1 MLKMCLGI
9 SQVMGRC
16 VYNFV
21 IEFFDGMQSYML
33 FIFIECNVILDNR
46 EEILIFVVV
55 RVYFYLEVIV
65 EKIFELDLEVE
76 IFLFVGRDVLF
87 FYKIY
92 EL

>member
-1 MLKMCLGI
+1 MGDVFKILLLNYML
-9 SQVMGRC
+9 
-16 VYNFV
+16 
-21 IEFFDGMQSYML
+21 SYML
-33 FIFIECNVILDNR
+33 FIFIECSVILNSR

-92 EL
+92 DF